1 MAKTFEHNTIRA
13 GNQSASQPA
22 VSLCDKGADGHVDA
36 RCAALYAGL
45 TGWTESDVDACCAGR
60 SVRAAARL
68 QDKNMATIDEELGQ
82 IERDIRTLKIEFE
95 QYFGGGR
102 SRPPTDTQWRL
113 ETNLKRYADRTAEL
127 TSGQRFRYSNLAS
140 TYAKY
145 QDMWRKKLIQKESGT
160 TQHHYGAAAKA
171 IQAERSRKVAVEQMQ
186 TRAAETAATNGE
198 NTDAAVSAATAVA
211 HAAAEAAA
219 RAAEARHAASDF
231 AMAFSDPENEAEKVE
246 KLYQR
251 LVQARTETGEKA
263 GVPSLKDF
271 EKFVR
276 QKTKDLKDKG
286 GREIEYTVSIENGRV
301 KLKARVSN

>member
-1 MAKTFEHNTIRA
+1 
-13 GNQSASQPA
+13 
-22 VSLCDKGADGHVDA
+22 
-36 RCAALYAGL
+36 
-45 TGWTESDVDACCAGR
+45 
-60 SVRAAARL
+60 
-68 QDKNMATIDEELGQ
+68 MATIDEELGQ

-113 ETNLKRYADRTAEL
+113 ETNLKRYADRSAEL

-171 IQAERSRKVAVEQMQ
+171 IQAERARKMAVEQMQ
-186 TRAAETAATNGE
+186 ARAAETAVANG
-198 NTDAAVSAATAVA
+198 DDAAAVSAAAAAA

-231 AMAFSDPENEAEKVE
+231 AMAFSDPENETEKVE

-251 LVQARTETGEKA
+251 LVEARSETGEKA
-263 GVPSLKDF
+263 GVPSLRDF
-271 EKFVR
+271 ERFVR

-301 KLKARVSN
+301 KLKARVSS